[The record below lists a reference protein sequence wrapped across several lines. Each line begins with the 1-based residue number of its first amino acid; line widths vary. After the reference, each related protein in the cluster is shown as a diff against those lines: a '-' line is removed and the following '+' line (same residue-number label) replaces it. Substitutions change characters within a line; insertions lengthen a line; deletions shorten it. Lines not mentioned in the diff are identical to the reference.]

1 MKNINWNELTPA
13 CYAIANANDV
23 DVGVGGSMVHN
34 NIRHGR
40 AVDIGA
46 ENLPAAFRPDW
57 AALGDGVDLAA
68 ENDEFNAWIRK
79 RQGNVKALAALWNA
93 KDYQGMIELMVTPP
107 TPAPSTARS
116 PATMSKYIAVITR
129 ADITRAALVEAGGRS
144 MEQVKAACGC
154 QYILNS
160 WFYDT
165 ITGRPVGNL
174 KIDGTVKA
182 GNMRRKALR
191 SYGR

>member
-93 KDYQGMIELMVTPP
+93 KDYQGMIELMENAADPGP
-107 TPAPSTARS
+107 INGEKPSDHEEVHSSHPQGGHHQGR
-116 PATMSKYIAVITR
+116 PG
-129 ADITRAALVEAGGRS
+129 GGRGAVHGAD
-144 MEQVKAACGC
+144 Q
-154 QYILNS
+154 
-160 WFYDT
+160 
-165 ITGRPVGNL
+165 GRLRVPVHHQFLVLRHGH
-174 KIDGTVKA
+174 GQ
-182 GNMRRKALR
+182 GRRQPQD
-191 SYGR
+191 

>member
-68 ENDEFNAWIRK
+68 ENDDLTPGSESARVTSRPWPPCGMQRTIR
-79 RQGNVKALAALWNA
+79 A
-93 KDYQGMIELMVTPP
+93 
-107 TPAPSTARS
+107 
-116 PATMSKYIAVITR
+116 
-129 ADITRAALVEAGGRS
+129 
-144 MEQVKAACGC
+144 
-154 QYILNS
+154 
-160 WFYDT
+160 
-165 ITGRPVGNL
+165 
-174 KIDGTVKA
+174 
-182 GNMRRKALR
+182 
-191 SYGR
+191 